1 MNQPLI
7 IATLFALMSMTSQA
21 QWLKDVE
28 QDHAVGYGYAVGI
41 PYNISGSSFASQE
54 LAYHG
59 RYYLPVSEDF
69 SWGIGTPVSVGTP
82 GPAGLSLSYALA
94 LEFDAGMGATM
105 ESKKSFGVFGSV
117 GFGSFDMLYLTDDG
131 ISIRLDR
138 STYYGPYLGT
148 GVRLYYRGQPVGLSL
163 NTWRNMNTVLGK
175 VQVISLRLLYGL

>member
-1 MNQPLI
+1 
-7 IATLFALMSMTSQA
+7 
-21 QWLKDVE
+21 
-28 QDHAVGYGYAVGI
+28 
-41 PYNISGSSFASQE
+41 
-54 LAYHG
+54 
-59 RYYLPVSEDF
+59 
-69 SWGIGTPVSVGTP
+69 
-82 GPAGLSLSYALA
+82 
-94 LEFDAGMGATM
+94 M

-148 GVRLYYRGQPVGLSL
+148 GVRLNYRGQPVGLSL